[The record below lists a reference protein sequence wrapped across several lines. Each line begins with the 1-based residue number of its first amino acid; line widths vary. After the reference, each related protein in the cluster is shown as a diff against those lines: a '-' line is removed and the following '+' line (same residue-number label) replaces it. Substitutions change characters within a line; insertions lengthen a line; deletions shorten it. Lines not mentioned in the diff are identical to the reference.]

1 MKTIS
6 YIKRFIKQWWKD
18 FWGICCHEWKLI
30 AHDGGVLIIFTI
42 GALGYPL
49 LYNLM
54 YYNGV
59 LENVAVAVVD
69 DANCAESRRYIRE
82 VDATR
87 ELEIACHCATMEE
100 AEQLFQQR
108 KVNGIIYFPKDF
120 GQKLARMETATL
132 SIYADMSS
140 FLYYKNLMMG
150 ANFVMLHE
158 IGKIQIERY
167 ASAGFTEEQ
176 SMQLVSAIPY
186 EENNPYN
193 RTFSY
198 TIFFLSAALLMV
210 VQQTMFYGMS
220 MLAGTQREE
229 HHSFARLPS
238 QLEGAGIN
246 RVVLGRGFAYGLLY
260 VAIGMYIA
268 FIVPALFDFPQRGSF
283 WDILVLLLF
292 FITDCVFFCSTW
304 SSFITRRET
313 VFILLLVMSPVAMFL
328 TSFSWPTTSF
338 PFFWK
343 CFSYLLPSTFGCQAF
358 INLNTAGGDLST
370 IQPQIIAM
378 TIQGTLYYLTACL
391 AVFAENRFI
400 HSEKVQRI
408 KAKRK
413 AVLRR
418 LDTKVKITENNE

>member
-1 MKTIS
+1 MNQLHNITT
-6 YIKRFIKQWWKD
+6 FIKQWLKD

-30 AHDGGVLIIFTI
+30 VHDGGVLIIFTI
-42 GALGYPL
+42 GALGYPI

-54 YYNGV
+54 YKNGV
-59 LENVAVAVVD
+59 LEDVAIAVVD
-69 DANCAESRRYIRE
+69 NADCSESRRYIRE

-87 ELEIACHCATMEE
+87 ELEVAYRCATMAE

-120 GQKLARMETATL
+120 GEKLARMETATL

-150 ANFVMLHE
+150 SHFVMLHE
-158 IGKIQIERY
+158 IGQIQIERY
-167 ASAGFTEEQ
+167 AAAGFTEEQ

-210 VQQTMFYGMS
+210 VQQTMFYGMT

-229 HHSFARLPS
+229 HRSFALLPS
-238 QLEGAGIN
+238 HLEGVGIG

-260 VAIGMYIA
+260 LAIGMYIA
-268 FIVPALFDFPQRGSF
+268 FIVPAIFDFPQRGSF

-328 TSFSWPTTSF
+328 TGFSWPTSSF
-338 PFFWK
+338 PFVWK

-358 INLNTAGGDLST
+358 INLNTAGGDLT
-370 IQPQIIAM
+370 TVRPQIIAM
-378 TIQGTLYYLTACL
+378 TVQGAIYYLTASL
-391 AVFAENRFI
+391 AVYAENRFI
-400 HSEKVQRI
+400 RSEKVQRI
-408 KAKRK
+408 KARRK
-413 AVLRR
+413 AILRR
-418 LDTKVKITENNE
+418 LDKKVSIAQR

>member
-1 MKTIS
+1 MNQFHTITA
-6 YIKRFIKQWWKD
+6 FIKQWLKD

-30 AHDGGVLIIFTI
+30 VHDGGVLIIFTI

-54 YYNGV
+54 YKNGV
-59 LENVAVAVVD
+59 LEDVAIAVVD
-69 DANCAESRRYIRE
+69 NADCSESRRYIRE

-87 ELEIACHCATMEE
+87 ELEVAYRCATMAE
-100 AEQLFQQR
+100 AERLFQQR

-120 GQKLARMETATL
+120 GERLARMETATL

-150 ANFVMLHE
+150 SHFVMLHE
-158 IGKIQIERY
+158 IGEIQIERY
-167 ASAGFTEEQ
+167 AAAGFTEEQ

-210 VQQTMFYGMS
+210 VQQTMFYGMT

-229 HHSFARLPS
+229 HHSFALLPS
-238 QLEGAGIN
+238 HLEGVGIG

-260 VAIGMYIA
+260 LAIGMYIA
-268 FIVPALFDFPQRGSF
+268 FIVPAIFDFPQRGGF

-328 TSFSWPTTSF
+328 TGFSWPTSSF
-338 PFFWK
+338 PFVWK

-358 INLNTAGGDLST
+358 INLNTAGGDLT
-370 IQPQIIAM
+370 TVRPQIIAM
-378 TIQGTLYYLTACL
+378 TVQGAIYYLTASL
-391 AVFAENRFI
+391 AVYAENRFI
-400 HSEKVQRI
+400 RSERVQRV

-413 AVLRR
+413 ELLRR
-418 LDTKVKITENNE
+418 LKVEI

>member
-1 MKTIS
+1 MTKL
-6 YIKRFIKQWWKD
+6 KHFIRQWWKD

-49 LYNLM
+49 LYNFM

-59 LENVAVAVVD
+59 LEDVAVAVVD
-69 DANCAESRRYIRE
+69 EADCAENRRYIRE

-87 ELEIACHCATMEE
+87 ELEVAYKCATMEE
-100 AEQLFQQR
+100 AKQLFQQR

-158 IGKIQIERY
+158 IGSIQIERY
-167 ASAGFTEEQ
+167 AAAGFTEEQ

-210 VQQTMFYGMS
+210 VQQTMFYGMT

-229 HHSFARLPS
+229 HHSYALLPS
-238 QLEGAGIN
+238 NLEGVGIG
-246 RVVLGRGFAYGLLY
+246 RVVLGRGFAYGVLY
-260 VAIGMYIA
+260 LAIGMYIA
-268 FIVPALFDFPQRGSF
+268 YIVPALFDFPQRGSF

-328 TSFSWPTTSF
+328 TGFSWPTTSF
-338 PFFWK
+338 PPFWK
-343 CFSYLLPSTFGCQAF
+343 YFSYLLPSTFGCQAF

-370 IQPQIIAM
+370 VQPQIIAM
-378 TIQGTLYYLTACL
+378 TIQAAIYYMTASI
-391 AVFAENRFI
+391 AVYVENRII
-400 HSEKVQRI
+400 HSERVQRI

-413 AVLRR
+413 ERMRR
-418 LDTKVKITENNE
+418 LDAKVRFEEESE

>member
-1 MKTIS
+1 MNQFHNIAA
-6 YIKRFIKQWWKD
+6 FIKQWLKD

-30 AHDGGVLIIFTI
+30 VHDGGVLIIFTI

-54 YYNGV
+54 YKNGV
-59 LENVAVAVVD
+59 LEDVAIAVVD
-69 DANCAESRRYIRE
+69 NADCSESRRYIRE

-87 ELEIACHCATMEE
+87 ELEVAYRCATMAE
-100 AEQLFQQR
+100 AERLFQQR

-120 GQKLARMETATL
+120 GEKLARMETATL

-150 ANFVMLHE
+150 SHFVMLQE
-158 IGKIQIERY
+158 IGEIQIERY
-167 ASAGFTEEQ
+167 AAEGFTEEQ

-210 VQQTMFYGMS
+210 VQQTMFYGMT

-229 HHSFARLPS
+229 HRSFALLPNH
-238 QLEGAGIN
+238 LEGVGIG

-260 VAIGMYIA
+260 LAIGMYIA
-268 FIVPALFDFPQRGSF
+268 FIVPAIFDFPQRGSF

-328 TSFSWPTTSF
+328 TGFSWPTSSI
-338 PFFWK
+338 PFVWK

-358 INLNTAGGDLST
+358 INLNTAGGDLT
-370 IQPQIIAM
+370 TVRPQIIAM
-378 TIQGTLYYLTACL
+378 TVQGAIYYLTASL
-391 AVFAENRFI
+391 AVYAENRFI
-400 HSEKVQRI
+400 RSERVQRV

-413 AVLRR
+413 ELLRR
-418 LDTKVKITENNE
+418 LKVEI

>member
-1 MKTIS
+1 MNQFHTITA
-6 YIKRFIKQWWKD
+6 FIKQWLKD

-30 AHDGGVLIIFTI
+30 VHDGGVLIIFTI

-54 YYNGV
+54 YKNGV
-59 LENVAVAVVD
+59 LEDVAIAVVD
-69 DANCAESRRYIRE
+69 NADCSESRRYIRE

-87 ELEIACHCATMEE
+87 ELEVAYRCATMAE
-100 AEQLFQQR
+100 AERLFQQR

-120 GQKLARMETATL
+120 GERLARMETATL

-150 ANFVMLHE
+150 SHFVMLHE
-158 IGKIQIERY
+158 IGEIQIERY
-167 ASAGFTEEQ
+167 AAAGFTEEQ

-210 VQQTMFYGMS
+210 VQQTMFYGMT

-229 HHSFARLPS
+229 HHSFALLPS
-238 QLEGAGIN
+238 HLEGVGIG

-260 VAIGMYIA
+260 LAIGMYIA
-268 FIVPALFDFPQRGSF
+268 FIVPAIFDFPQRGSF

-328 TSFSWPTTSF
+328 TGFSWPTSSF
-338 PFFWK
+338 PFVWK

-358 INLNTAGGDLST
+358 INLNTAGGDLT
-370 IQPQIIAM
+370 TVRPQIIAM
-378 TIQGTLYYLTACL
+378 TVQGAIYYLTASL
-391 AVFAENRFI
+391 AVYAENRFI
-400 HSEKVQRI
+400 RSERVQRV

-413 AVLRR
+413 ELLRR
-418 LDTKVKITENNE
+418 LKVEI

>member
-1 MKTIS
+1 MNQFHNIAA
-6 YIKRFIKQWWKD
+6 FIKQWLKD

-30 AHDGGVLIIFTI
+30 VHDGGVLIIFTI

-54 YYNGV
+54 YKNGV
-59 LENVAVAVVD
+59 LEDVAIAVVD
-69 DANCAESRRYIRE
+69 NADCSESRRYIRE
-82 VDATR
+82 VDATH
-87 ELEIACHCATMEE
+87 ELEVAYRCATMAE
-100 AEQLFQQR
+100 AERLFQQR

-120 GQKLARMETATL
+120 GERLARMETATL

-150 ANFVMLHE
+150 SHFVMLHE
-158 IGKIQIERY
+158 IGEIQIERY
-167 ASAGFTEEQ
+167 AAAGFTEEQ

-210 VQQTMFYGMS
+210 VQQTMFYGMT

-229 HHSFARLPS
+229 HHSFALLPS
-238 QLEGAGIN
+238 HLEGVGIG

-260 VAIGMYIA
+260 LAIGMYIA
-268 FIVPALFDFPQRGSF
+268 FIVPAIFDFPQRGSF

-328 TSFSWPTTSF
+328 TGFSWPTSSF
-338 PFFWK
+338 PFVWK

-358 INLNTAGGDLST
+358 INLNTAGGDLT
-370 IQPQIIAM
+370 TVRPQIIAM
-378 TIQGTLYYLTACL
+378 TVQGAIYYLTASL
-391 AVFAENRFI
+391 AVYAENRFI
-400 HSEKVQRI
+400 RSERVQRV

-413 AVLRR
+413 ELLRR
-418 LDTKVKITENNE
+418 LKVEI

>member
-1 MKTIS
+1 MNQFHTITA
-6 YIKRFIKQWWKD
+6 FIKQWLKD

-30 AHDGGVLIIFTI
+30 VHDGGVLIIFTI

-54 YYNGV
+54 YKNGV
-59 LENVAVAVVD
+59 LEDVAIAVVD
-69 DANCAESRRYIRE
+69 NADCSESRRYIRE

-87 ELEIACHCATMEE
+87 ELEGASRCATMAE
-100 AEQLFQQR
+100 AERLFHQR

-120 GQKLARMETATL
+120 GERLARMETATL

-150 ANFVMLHE
+150 SHFVMLHE
-158 IGKIQIERY
+158 IGEIQIERY
-167 ASAGFTEEQ
+167 AAAGFTEEQ

-198 TIFFLSAALLMV
+198 TIFFLSATLLMV
-210 VQQTMFYGMS
+210 VQQTMFYGMT

-229 HHSFARLPS
+229 HHSFALLPS
-238 QLEGAGIN
+238 HLEGVGIG

-260 VAIGMYIA
+260 LAIGMYIA
-268 FIVPALFDFPQRGSF
+268 FIVPAIFDFPQRGSF

-328 TSFSWPTTSF
+328 TGFSWPTSSF
-338 PFFWK
+338 PFVWK

-358 INLNTAGGDLST
+358 INLNTAGGDLT
-370 IQPQIIAM
+370 TVRPQIIAM
-378 TIQGTLYYLTACL
+378 TVQGAIYYLTASL
-391 AVFAENRFI
+391 AVYAENRFI
-400 HSEKVQRI
+400 RSERVQRV

-413 AVLRR
+413 ELLRR
-418 LDTKVKITENNE
+418 LKVEI

>member
-1 MKTIS
+1 MNQFHTITA
-6 YIKRFIKQWWKD
+6 FIKQWLKD

-30 AHDGGVLIIFTI
+30 VHDGGALIIFTI

-54 YYNGV
+54 YKNGV
-59 LENVAVAVVD
+59 LEDVAIAVVD
-69 DANCAESRRYIRE
+69 NADCSESRRYIRE

-87 ELEIACHCATMEE
+87 ELEVAYRCATMAE
-100 AEQLFQQR
+100 AERLFQQR

-120 GQKLARMETATL
+120 GERLARMETATL

-150 ANFVMLHE
+150 SHFVMLHE
-158 IGKIQIERY
+158 IGEIQIERY
-167 ASAGFTEEQ
+167 AAAGFTEEQ

-198 TIFFLSAALLMV
+198 TIFFLSATLLMV
-210 VQQTMFYGMS
+210 VQQTMFYGMT

-229 HHSFARLPS
+229 HHSFALLPS
-238 QLEGAGIN
+238 HLEGVGIG

-260 VAIGMYIA
+260 LAIGMYIA
-268 FIVPALFDFPQRGSF
+268 FIVPAIFDFPQRGSF

-328 TSFSWPTTSF
+328 TGFSWPTSSF
-338 PFFWK
+338 PFVWK

-358 INLNTAGGDLST
+358 INLNTAGGDLT
-370 IQPQIIAM
+370 TVRPQIIAM
-378 TIQGTLYYLTACL
+378 TVQGAIYYLTASL
-391 AVFAENRFI
+391 AVYAENRFI
-400 HSEKVQRI
+400 RSERVQRV

-413 AVLRR
+413 ELLRR
-418 LDTKVKITENNE
+418 LKVEI

>member
-1 MKTIS
+1 MNQFHTITA
-6 YIKRFIKQWWKD
+6 FIKQWLKD

-30 AHDGGVLIIFTI
+30 VHDGGVLIIFTI

-54 YYNGV
+54 YKNGV
-59 LENVAVAVVD
+59 LEDVAIAVVD
-69 DANCAESRRYIRE
+69 NADCSESRRYIRE

-87 ELEIACHCATMEE
+87 ELEVAYRCATMAE
-100 AEQLFQQR
+100 AERLFQQR
-108 KVNGIIYFPKDF
+108 KVNGIIFFPKDF
-120 GQKLARMETATL
+120 GERLARMETATL

-150 ANFVMLHE
+150 SHFVMLHE
-158 IGKIQIERY
+158 IGEIQIERY
-167 ASAGFTEEQ
+167 AAAGFTEEQ

-210 VQQTMFYGMS
+210 VQQTMFYGMT

-229 HHSFARLPS
+229 HHSFALLPS
-238 QLEGAGIN
+238 HLEGVGIG

-260 VAIGMYIA
+260 LAIGMYIA
-268 FIVPALFDFPQRGSF
+268 FIVPAIFDFPQRGSF

-328 TSFSWPTTSF
+328 TGFSWPTSSF
-338 PFFWK
+338 PFVWK

-358 INLNTAGGDLST
+358 INLNTAGGDLT
-370 IQPQIIAM
+370 TVRPQIIAM
-378 TIQGTLYYLTACL
+378 TVQGAIYYLTASL
-391 AVFAENRFI
+391 AVYAENRFI
-400 HSEKVQRI
+400 RSERVQRV

-413 AVLRR
+413 ELLRR
-418 LDTKVKITENNE
+418 LKVEI

>member
-1 MKTIS
+1 MNQLHNITT
-6 YIKRFIKQWWKD
+6 FIKQWLKD

-30 AHDGGVLIIFTI
+30 VHDGGVLIIFTI
-42 GALGYPL
+42 GALGYPI

-54 YYNGV
+54 YKNGV
-59 LENVAVAVVD
+59 LEDVAIAVVD
-69 DANCAESRRYIRE
+69 NADCSESRRYIRE
-82 VDATR
+82 VAATR
-87 ELEIACHCATMEE
+87 ELEVAYRCATMAE

-120 GQKLARMETATL
+120 GEKLARMETATL

-150 ANFVMLHE
+150 SHFVMLHE
-158 IGKIQIERY
+158 IGQIQIERY
-167 ASAGFTEEQ
+167 AAAGFTEEQ

-210 VQQTMFYGMS
+210 VQQTMFYGMT

-229 HHSFARLPS
+229 HRSFALLPS
-238 QLEGAGIN
+238 HLEGVGIG

-260 VAIGMYIA
+260 LAIGMYIA
-268 FIVPALFDFPQRGSF
+268 FIVPAIFDFPQRGSF

-328 TSFSWPTTSF
+328 TGFSWPTSSF
-338 PFFWK
+338 PFVWK

-358 INLNTAGGDLST
+358 INLNTAGGDLT
-370 IQPQIIAM
+370 IVRPQIIAM
-378 TIQGTLYYLTACL
+378 TVQGAIYYLTASL
-391 AVFAENRFI
+391 AVYAENRFI
-400 HSEKVQRI
+400 RSERVQRV

-413 AVLRR
+413 ELLRR
-418 LDTKVKITENNE
+418 LNVEI

>member
-1 MKTIS
+1 MNQFHTITA
-6 YIKRFIKQWWKD
+6 FIKQWLKD

-30 AHDGGVLIIFTI
+30 VHDGGVLIIFTI

-54 YYNGV
+54 YKNGV
-59 LENVAVAVVD
+59 LEDVAIAVVD
-69 DANCAESRRYIRE
+69 NADCSESRRYIRE

-87 ELEIACHCATMEE
+87 ELEVAYRCATMAE
-100 AEQLFQQR
+100 AERLFQQR

-120 GQKLARMETATL
+120 GERLARMETATL

-150 ANFVMLHE
+150 SHFVMLHE
-158 IGKIQIERY
+158 IGQIQIERY
-167 ASAGFTEEQ
+167 AAAGFTEEQ

-210 VQQTMFYGMS
+210 VQQTMFYGMT

-229 HHSFARLPS
+229 HHSFALLPS
-238 QLEGAGIN
+238 HLEGVGIG

-260 VAIGMYIA
+260 LAIGMYIA
-268 FIVPALFDFPQRGSF
+268 FIVPAIFDFPQRGSF

-328 TSFSWPTTSF
+328 TGFSWPTSSF
-338 PFFWK
+338 PFVWK

-358 INLNTAGGDLST
+358 INLNTAGGDLT
-370 IQPQIIAM
+370 TVRPQIIAM
-378 TIQGTLYYLTACL
+378 TVQGAIYYLTASL
-391 AVFAENRFI
+391 AVYAENRFI
-400 HSEKVQRI
+400 RSERVQRV

-413 AVLRR
+413 ALLRR
-418 LDTKVKITENNE
+418 LNVEI

>member
-1 MKTIS
+1 MNQFHTITA
-6 YIKRFIKQWWKD
+6 FIEQWLKD

-30 AHDGGVLIIFTI
+30 VHDGGVLIIFTI

-54 YYNGV
+54 YKNGV
-59 LENVAVAVVD
+59 LEDVAIAVVD
-69 DANCAESRRYIRE
+69 NADCSESRRYIRE

-87 ELEIACHCATMEE
+87 ELEVAYRCATMAE
-100 AEQLFQQR
+100 AERLFQQR

-120 GQKLARMETATL
+120 GERLARMETATL

-150 ANFVMLHE
+150 SHFVMLHE
-158 IGKIQIERY
+158 IGEIQIERY
-167 ASAGFTEEQ
+167 AAAGFTEEQ

-210 VQQTMFYGMS
+210 VQQTMFYGMT

-229 HHSFARLPS
+229 HHSFALLPS
-238 QLEGAGIN
+238 HLEGVGIG

-260 VAIGMYIA
+260 LAIGMYIA
-268 FIVPALFDFPQRGSF
+268 FIVPAIFDFPQRGSF

-328 TSFSWPTTSF
+328 TGFSWPTSSF
-338 PFFWK
+338 PFVWK

-358 INLNTAGGDLST
+358 INLNTAGGDLT
-370 IQPQIIAM
+370 TVRPQIIAM
-378 TIQGTLYYLTACL
+378 TVQGAIYYLTASL
-391 AVFAENRFI
+391 AVYAENRFI
-400 HSEKVQRI
+400 RSERVQRV

-413 AVLRR
+413 ELLRR
-418 LDTKVKITENNE
+418 LKVEI